1 MIDMEAAKTPTD
13 IHAQMRKM
21 VSDHEKETHHLLRVI
36 NTYGLLVES
45 FPEYSNDVRMLKQLL
60 SREHKEW
67 DDIDKTI
74 RRLRKDIFSGELSEE
89 TPADLQ
95 KKEVDAE
102 FNNCR
107 KSEIIRMLRRTT
119 YFFLE
124 NFYPLEPG
132 LEQKAKTIQIPVHPN
147 VSEDEIAEQVT
158 AFLDYSR
165 ELKQKIL
172 LDFSAVNTSFKELLT
187 QIYQLESL
195 LSSEFNASEKEK
207 QFASFENSIGKE
219 MGAISEAFAF
229 KKTIKELKAAVVGRL
244 GNIRQLVEQKK
255 HSEKKQLDKANAT
268 IKRLKKKIS
277 VAEAEARKMSS
288 KARTYQK
295 EALFDGLTH
304 VHNRKSF
311 EMRLSRELAML
322 EENDA
327 LALILFDIDRFKW
340 LNDTFGHVAGDKVL
354 QLVATHLKTHF
365 RKSDF
370 VARYGGDEFVVLVT
384 GLAPDRVQERID
396 RFKTGISRIKFVS
409 HTRNTDI
416 KVSISAGMAM
426 AQTGDTST
434 LFLHRADQAM
444 YEDKKGSRNGD
455 ENAPIL

>member
-1 MIDMEAAKTPTD
+1 METTKTTTE
-13 IHAQMRKM
+13 IHAQMLKM
-21 VSDHEKETHHLLRVI
+21 VSDHEKQTRYLLRVI

-45 FPEYSNDVRMLKQLL
+45 FPDYVNDVRMIKKLL
-60 SREHKEW
+60 SQEHKDW
-67 DDIDKTI
+67 DDIDKKI
-74 RRLRKDIFSGELSEE
+74 SRLRKDIFSSELAES
-89 TPADLQ
+89 TPAARQ
-95 KKEVDAE
+95 KKEVDADI
-102 FNNCR
+102 NNCP

-119 YFFLE
+119 YFFLD

-132 LEQKAKTIQIPVHPN
+132 LEQKAKTIQIPVHPD
-147 VSEDEIAEQVT
+147 VSEDELAEQVT
-158 AFLDYSR
+158 AFLEYSR
-165 ELKQKIL
+165 DLKQKIL
-172 LDFSAVNTSFKELLT
+172 LDFSAVNASFKELLT
-187 QIYQLESL
+187 QVYLLESA
-195 LSSEFNASEKEK
+195 LSSEFNASEREK

-229 KKTIKELKAAVVGRL
+229 KKNFSELKAAVVGRL

-255 HSEKKQLDKANAT
+255 HSEKKQLDKANTT

-277 VAEAEARKMSS
+277 AVKAEARKMSS

-295 EALFDGLTH
+295 EALFDSLTQ

-322 EENDA
+322 DENDA
-327 LALILFDIDRFKW
+327 LALIVFDIDRFKW

-354 QLVATHLKTHF
+354 QVVANHLKTHF

-370 VARYGGDEFVVLVT
+370 VARYGGDEFVVLVN
-384 GLAPDRVQERID
+384 GLALDKVQERID
-396 RFKTGISRIKFVS
+396 RFNTGISRIKFVS

-416 KVSISAGMAM
+416 KVSISAGMTM

-434 LFLHRADQAM
+434 MFLHRADQAM
-444 YEDKKGSRNGD
+444 YEDKKGSGRGD
-455 ENAPIL
+455 EKIPVS